1 MFVLR
6 AFGLSG
12 APLPVA
18 KSQFQHLPIRIGRNP
33 LNDFVL
39 EFTMISN
46 FHARIE
52 DNNGSVCVRD
62 LGSRNGIFLPSPSG
76 GNPVRIAPN
85 TSVDLGPSNL
95 RFFVSP
101 HVQLTLEVVAQQA
114 PVRNAL
120 ACGTVLGNL
129 SIISQS
135 GSHPSEPRLADA
147 SQLQAVQSNLSPL
160 QPGRPSAASVG
171 PDFGRQR
178 LPIQFDPHGRP
189 LEVSSPLAANPSN
202 WPDRGAAT
210 PYRSYPASSQPPPA
224 GHGPFPDN
232 SVAASAGPP
241 WPPGAPPISGAPAVP
256 PMGGAQPGAST
267 QSFQLDLQTLALMG
281 LREMASSLIPQR
293 KLETSGDIARF
304 ITKLHDAMDVFCR
317 TFIPL
322 RQGYAEFVASLDLQ
336 RAASGRSAHV
346 APSTVA
352 LTQARTPEAVAM
364 ALLDPH
370 DRSFE
375 GPVAVEGI
383 LADLMIHQVALLD
396 GVMEGVRSLLDE
408 LSPQAI
414 EQATGSGGAAG
425 LLGTKYKSRWEEFC
439 RRFEKLSEGQQAFSF
454 VFGQDFAE
462 VYRQYWHRKAGSEDA
477 SLRTERPPG

>member
-12 APLPVA
+12 APLPAA
-18 KSQFQHLPIRIGRNP
+18 KTQFQHLPIRIGRNP

-39 EFTMISN
+39 EFTMISS

-52 DNNGSVCVRD
+52 DDNGSVCVRD

-95 RFFVSP
+95 CFFLSP
-101 HVQLTLEVVAQQA
+101 HVQLRLEVFAQQA

-129 SIISQS
+129 SI
-135 GSHPSEPRLADA
+135 A
-147 SQLQAVQSNLSPL
+147 SQ
-160 QPGRPSAASVG
+160 PGLAAAIPSA
-171 PDFGRQR
+171 PR
-178 LPIQFDPHGRP
+178 
-189 LEVSSPLAANPSN
+189 
-202 WPDRGAAT
+202 
-210 PYRSYPASSQPPPA
+210 
-224 GHGPFPDN
+224 
-232 SVAASAGPP
+232 
-241 WPPGAPPISGAPAVP
+241 PPGAPPL
-256 PMGGAQPGAST
+256 PGALAT
-267 QSFQLDLQTLALMG
+267 QAFQLDLPTLALMG
-281 LREMASSLIPQR
+281 LREMAGSLIPQR
-293 KLETSGDIARF
+293 QLETSGDIARF

-336 RAASGRSAHV
+336 RAASRRSAYE
-346 APSTVA
+346 APSTAA
-352 LTQARTPEAVAM
+352 LTQARTPEAIAM
-364 ALLDPH
+364 ALLDPK
-370 DRSFE
+370 DRSFD
-375 GPVAVEGI
+375 GPSAVEGI

-408 LSPQAI
+408 LSPQSI

-462 VYRQYWHRKAGSEDA
+462 VYRQYWNRKAGSEDA
-477 SLRTERPPG
+477 GLRTERPPG